1 MQADCKLL
9 PYEVV
14 CVDGEK
20 PCVKVEWN
28 GATRILTPEEISA
41 MILVRMKE
49 TAEGYL
55 GTNTIPQLYQRRDC
69 VW

>member
-1 MQADCKLL
+1 MKLL

-20 PCVKVEWN
+20 PCVQVQWN
-28 GATRILTPEEISA
+28 ETTRILTPEEISA

-49 TAEGYL
+49 TADAYL
-55 GTNTIPQLYQRRDC
+55 GIVLRSCHSSLFTLVLREAS
-69 VW
+69 